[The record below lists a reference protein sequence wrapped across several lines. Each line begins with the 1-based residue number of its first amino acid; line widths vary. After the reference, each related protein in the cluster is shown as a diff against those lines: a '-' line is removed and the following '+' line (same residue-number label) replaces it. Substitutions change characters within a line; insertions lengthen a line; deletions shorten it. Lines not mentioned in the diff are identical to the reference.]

1 MGGRGRE
8 GDVRKVLES
17 LTSFML
23 SEIEIFPPFSFPS
36 SGKWK
41 IRVHFQFRHE
51 ENGILRVNFSLFE
64 QKIAENGQFSSK
76 RATFLGNS
84 CLF

>member
-1 MGGRGRE
+1 MGERGRE

-23 SEIEIFPPFSFPS
+23 SEIENFPQFSFPS

-51 ENGILRVNFSLFE
+51 ENGILRVNSSLFL
-64 QKIAENGQFSSK
+64 QKITENGQFSSK
-76 RATFLGNS
+76 KTIFLGKS

>member
-1 MGGRGRE
+1 MGERGRE

-41 IRVHFQFRHE
+41 IRVHFQFSHE
-51 ENGILRVNFSLFE
+51 ENGILRVNFYKKLLKMANFL
-64 QKIAENGQFSSK
+64 QKWQHF
-76 RATFLGNS
+76 
-84 CLF
+84 